1 MGSAPHT
8 NPGFGGQA
16 SSFAHWRIP
25 MWEDVFSRTTRARIR
40 TLVGMSATYESGVPT
55 GKVDTV

>member
-1 MGSAPHT
+1 
-8 NPGFGGQA
+8 
-16 SSFAHWRIP
+16 